1 MNNRLFRWLIR
12 LYFWILILLLAIF
25 VKAPYD
31 FMAFNTFLG
40 YLPIEIGFQLRR
52 FNDRRALAFWLLLL
66 LWLIFYPNAPYV
78 VTDLMHLSWLQPHTS
93 VNGILKSD
101 PVIWLIFAMMIICAF
116 TCLILGTLSLE
127 QTARQL
133 TMLTTPHRPW
143 IKNCWI
149 VLFSLTAGVGIYIGR
164 FLRLHSIYL
173 LFTPSWFFNQLLGIW
188 SLKMIEFVLIMAVM
202 QLIIYLLL
210 KLFQHA
216 STEVL

>member
-25 VKAPYD
+25 VKVPYD

-116 TCLILGTLSLE
+116 TCLVLGTLSLE

-133 TMLTTPHRPW
+133 TMLTTPHHPW

-149 VLFSLTAGVGIYIGR
+149 VLFSLTVGVGIYIGR

-188 SLKMIEFVLIMAVM
+188 SIKMIEFVLIMAVM